1 MNINTN
7 MDHNLIPAVKDEVHI
22 VRVKTP
28 ERRRFVLCLASKG
41 KEIVPSKDTC
51 HLITLCDG
59 RHTIGEII
67 SHFVEISGEEPC
79 SIENQLEAI
88 FERLVENE
96 AIQFYTIPTPQEIP
110 PEIELAHSL
119 EHIIME
125 ITNVCNLNCMH
136 CYNDSGC
143 RTENELTLE
152 EVYKVI
158 DEIKNLGV
166 LRITLSGG
174 EPLMH
179 PHFFEI
185 AEYIKEHNLELGLFT
200 NGTLITKDVA
210 KTLKNLSF
218 LKVTVSIDSLTPD
231 IHDQFRGKKGAW
243 KKTMEGINHLKA
255 EGITIKPAIALSKLN
270 LSEIVDLFTLFCEE
284 GVDDYQ
290 LMPVF
295 ATGRDLLLDFDVS
308 PGEYENVAKNIFV
321 LEKKYNTKPHSLT
334 GEKKTA
340 NCGIG
345 TYSLVIK
352 SNGDVVPCPAF
363 GRKAVLG
370 NVRDQS
376 LKSTWNDSSLLN
388 ELRKVDAHNHP
399 VCGLCDFFEYCKG
412 GCIANVCLATG
423 NIDVCDP
430 YTCAYVRASRHAAEY
445 RTD

>member
-1 MNINTN
+1 
-7 MDHNLIPAVKDEVHI
+7 MDSTLIPAVRDDVHI

-28 ERRRFVLCLASKG
+28 EHRQFVICLPSKG
-41 KEIVPSKDTC
+41 KEITPSTDTC

-59 RHTIGEII
+59 RHTIGEIV
-67 SHFVEISGEEPC
+67 SHFVEISGENPS
-79 SIENQLEAI
+79 SIENQLEEI

-96 AIQFYTIPTPQEIP
+96 VIQFYTVPTPKKIP
-110 PEIELAHSL
+110 PEIELIHSL
-119 EHIIME
+119 EHVVME
-125 ITNVCNLNCMH
+125 ITNACNLNCIH
-136 CYNDSGC
+136 CYNDSGYK
-143 RTENELTLE
+143 TEDELTLT

-158 DEIKNLGV
+158 DEIKDVGV
-166 LRITLSGG
+166 PRITLSGG

-185 AEYIKEHNLELGLFT
+185 AEYIKDHNLELGLFT
-200 NGTLITKDVA
+200 NGTLITEDVA

-231 IHDQFRGKKGAW
+231 IHDQFRGKKGCW
-243 KKTMEGINHLKA
+243 EKTMEGINHLKA
-255 EGITIKPAIALSKLN
+255 EGIIVNPAIALSKLN
-270 LSEIVDLFTLFCEE
+270 LEGVVDLFTFFCEE
-284 GVDDYQ
+284 RVLDYQ

-295 ATGRDLLLDFDVS
+295 ATGRDLLFDFGVS
-308 PGEYENVAKNIFV
+308 PKEYENVARNIFIV
-321 LEKKYNTKPHSLT
+321 EKKYNAKPHSFP
-334 GEKKTA
+334 EKKKTA

-370 NVRDQS
+370 NVRDQL
-376 LKSTWNDSSLLN
+376 LKHIWNDSFLLN
-388 ELRKVDAHNHP
+388 ELREVDAHNHP

-412 GCIANVCLATG
+412 GCIANVCFATG

-430 YTCAYVRASRHAAEY
+430 YTCAYVRASQHAAEY